1 MAKKIVK
8 KGMKKGFFE
17 VKAPLTSTKIQL
29 YAYNPEELVGK
40 TVKLDL
46 TKSLR
51 GKNLVLV
58 MRIKNNEGVLEAVPE
73 KAELAMSYM
82 KKAVR
87 TGIDYAEDSF
97 EVECRDAVLRVKPF
111 LITRRRVSR
120 GILNLLRD
128 SAKKTTEAYIK
139 TRDSMEVFSD
149 VIANKLQKQLAQ
161 KLKKIYPLAMCE
173 IRVVEVVKK

>member
-8 KGMKKGFFE
+8 KGMKKSFYE
-17 VKAPLTSTKIQL
+17 VKTPLTSTRVQL
-29 YAYNPEELVGK
+29 YAYNPEELAGR
-40 TVKLDL
+40 TIKLDL

-51 GKNLVLV
+51 GKNLILI
-58 MRIKNNEGVLEAVPE
+58 MRVKNNDGVLEAVPE
-73 KAELAMSYM
+73 KVELAMSYM

-87 TGIDYAEDSF
+87 KGIDYAEDSF
-97 EVECRDAVLRVKPF
+97 EVECRDSVLRVKPF

-120 GILNLLRD
+120 GVLNLLREN
-128 SAKKTTEAYIK
+128 AKKTAESYIK
-139 TRDSMEVFSD
+139 TRDKMEVFSD